1 MNKLKLINSIVRTKL
16 SDAEL
21 KNIMDVIEQSH
32 NQDSFVYYID
42 GIRLTY
48 DYEMNLTKEL
58 DSLDENYVFTLYDI
72 YKITLWKVNRFPN
85 ITTDSVF
92 MQKFNELAT
101 ITYEDFNAKKQ
112 NITEV
117 LKELLNT
124 KGVRL
129 PMASTYLR
137 FRNPKLFQIID
148 QRVWRVVQEYREE
161 ADTTLHHSENID
173 NEIDK
178 YFKYLE
184 TLRELANK
192 HNIAFENADRAF
204 YVWDIYHGHN
214 VEY

>member
-1 MNKLKLINSIVRTKL
+1 
-16 SDAEL
+16 
-21 KNIMDVIEQSH
+21 
-32 NQDSFVYYID
+32 
-42 GIRLTY
+42 
-48 DYEMNLTKEL
+48 
-58 DSLDENYVFTLYDI
+58 
-72 YKITLWKVNRFPN
+72 
-85 ITTDSVF
+85 
-92 MQKFNELAT
+92 
-101 ITYEDFNAKKQ
+101 
-112 NITEV
+112 
-117 LKELLNT
+117 
-124 KGVRL
+124 
-129 PMASTYLR
+129 MASTYLR